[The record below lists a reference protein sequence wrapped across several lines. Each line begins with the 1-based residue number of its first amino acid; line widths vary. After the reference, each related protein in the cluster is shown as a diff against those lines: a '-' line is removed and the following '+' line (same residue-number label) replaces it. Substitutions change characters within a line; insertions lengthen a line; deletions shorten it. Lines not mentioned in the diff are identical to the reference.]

1 MENKVNSLIKEESIS
16 ELDKYLNGNNGISSE
31 IEYHSHPSNSSKF
44 SKKSSIPITPKAIP
58 LVIFQ
63 DGKFQ
68 IPTEAHDLLTQKEY
82 SKIGIISL
90 VGKYRTGKSF
100 LLNRVILNTHK
111 KSGFGVAP
119 TFKPCTKGIWIWSE
133 PLIINNKNC
142 PYKFPCFLID
152 TEGLG
157 AYVEEINHDSK
168 IFIIAI
174 LISSLF
180 IYNSFGAIDETAIN
194 TLSFVLNLSKLIKIK
209 SLSHEDKEEE
219 LAEYFP
225 SFLWLLRDFS
235 LKLENMEGK
244 EITEKEYLESALEN
258 KIGNSEMIEE
268 KNKVRNLI
276 KTYFPERDCFTMVRP
291 VEKEEE
297 LQNLQNLPD
306 ESLRKEFLIQAQNF
320 RNKVCNLVSPKTF
333 HKKALNGNMLIELIQ
348 HILDAINNGAIPVI
362 ETSWKYVV
370 QNECIKNTKNLTD
383 KFTEEINNFRNL
395 NKNDK
400 NFAKNIKNYTKNLYK
415 KYINDFLNN
424 DLIDEEN
431 KKEFV
436 EKLKKNLNNELDL
449 FDKENEKIF
458 KDNFESSLNDLSNN
472 FLNDL
477 SKKDDNK
484 YFDFFFEF
492 DNFIQKAKQLSPDFP
507 LKNDIIYDKVVEIL
521 RKYVEENLKMKNKK
535 KEDEFNLLKKENEEQ
550 KNLIKEL
557 SIKSERNKNEKKDEE
572 NEIKN
577 NINEIKKRIKKTEQ
591 IIDDVRND
599 ENKEEEQYNKDIVN
613 IKNKYELQIR
623 EILNNKQEQNSEINL
638 KNEQL
643 KIMKKNYDKL
653 NELHQKK
660 IDYYETEIKK
670 LREKYDILLKQAENS
685 EIKANNSSKSDISNN
700 KNISKNKNKEN
711 KDIILSND
719 LNDFMGYIQDNLVK
733 QNEENKLMMSK
744 IIQDKEKDC
753 VNDKE
758 LYDNFKKLKK
768 TNEDLNIKINTN
780 ENKINLLKEELNELN
795 EYKSIIKTM
804 KQFKCKFC
812 SKTYKLKDFLNHVK
826 HCQNDFN
833 ENVNNIKEKNNLEH
847 KENFV
852 PNKLNMKIIK
862 DQIKKDEL
870 NNPYIEYIIDIN
882 YDNKKKYQ
890 INKQFYH
897 FSNLYNNLINLYS
910 EYIQFPLSFLN
921 IFQNTISDS
930 FLNKNKIQI
939 LEKFINEVAQIDVV
953 NTSKSFLKFI
963 EFDKYLKK
971 DYKLNSSSI
980 NDIHFN
986 ENNNLNFK
994 GKKFDNI
1001 INNVEDNYQIKE
1013 NIANNRYI
1021 NRFVANNKENKSKNS
1036 SYNNKLDYNNNIMN
1050 EQ

>member
-1 MENKVNSLIKEESIS
+1 MEIKKNPLKEESIS
-16 ELDKYLNGNNGISSE
+16 ELDKYINGNNGISSE
-31 IEYHSHPSNSSKF
+31 IEYHSSISSSQKYP
-44 SKKSSIPITPKAIP
+44 KINQAPYPPKAIP

-68 IPTEAHDLLTQKEY
+68 IPQEAHDLLTQNNY

-133 PLIINNKNC
+133 PLIINNKHY
-142 PYKFPCFLID
+142 PYNFPCFLID

-180 IYNSFGAIDETAIN
+180 IYNSFGAIDETAIT

-235 LKLENMEGK
+235 LKLENLEGK

-258 KIGNSEMIEE
+258 KIGNDEIIEE

-276 KTYFPERDCFTMVRP
+276 KTYFPDRDCFTMVRP

-306 ESLRKEFLIQAQNF
+306 DMLRKEFLIQAQNF
-320 RNKVCNLVSPKTF
+320 RNKVYNLATPKTF
-333 HKKALNGNMLIELIQ
+333 HKRALNGNMLIEMIQ
-348 HILDAINNGAIPVI
+348 HILDSINNGAIPVI
-362 ETSWKYVV
+362 ETTWKYVV

-383 KFTEEINNFRNL
+383 KFSEEIKNFRNL

-400 NFAKNIKNYTKNLYK
+400 NFAKNVKNFTKKLYK

-436 EKLKKNLNNELDL
+436 EKLKKNLNNELNI

-472 FLNDL
+472 FLKDL
-477 SKKDDNK
+477 SAKENNK

-492 DNFIQKAKQLSPDFP
+492 DNFIQKANQLCPDFP
-507 LKNDIIYDKVVEIL
+507 QKNDIIYDKVVEIL
-521 RKYVEENLKMKNKK
+521 RKYVEENINLKNKK
-535 KEDEFNLLKKENEEQ
+535 REEEFKILKNENEKQ
-550 KNLIKEL
+550 KIILKDLIIN
-557 SIKSERNKNEKKDEE
+557 SDKNNNDKKDEE
-572 NEIKN
+572 NEIRN
-577 NINEIKKRIKKTEQ
+577 NINEIKLRIRKTEK
-591 IIDDVRND
+591 IIDDVKNNK
-599 ENKEEEQYNKDIVN
+599 NKEEEENKKDIIN
-613 IKNKYELQIR
+613 IKNKYESQIR
-623 EILNNKQEQNSEINL
+623 EIINNQKEKNSEIIL
-638 KNEQL
+638 KKEQL

-653 NELHQKK
+653 MELHQKK
-660 IDYYETEIKK
+660 IDYYETEVKK
-670 LREKYDILLKQAENS
+670 LREKYDILLKQSENS
-685 EIKANNSSKSDISNN
+685 EIKSNNSNRINASN
-700 KNISKNKNKEN
+700 KENISKNKNK
-711 KDIILSND
+711 DIISND
-719 LNDFMGYIQDNLVK
+719 LNEFMGYIQDNLIK

-744 IIQDKEKDC
+744 IIKDKEKDC
-753 VNDKE
+753 ANEKE
-758 LYDNFKKLKK
+758 LYNNFRNIKQ
-768 TNEDLNIKINTN
+768 TNEDLNIKINAN
-780 ENKINLLKEELNELN
+780 ENKIKLLKEQLNELN
-795 EYKSIIKTM
+795 EYKNIIKTM
-804 KQFKCKFC
+804 KQFKCKNC
-812 SKTYKLKDFLNHVK
+812 SKLFKFKDFINHIK
-826 HCQNDFN
+826 LCQNDINNNNN
-833 ENVNNIKEKNNLEH
+833 ESTEKYKL
-847 KENFV
+847 NFD
-852 PNKLNMKIIK
+852 PNKLDIKIIK
-862 DQIKKDEL
+862 GQIKTDEL
-870 NNPYIEYIIDIN
+870 NHPYIEYIIEIN

-890 INKQFYH
+890 IHKQLYH
-897 FSNLYNNLINLYS
+897 FSNLYKNLINLYEDS
-910 EYIQFPLSFLN
+910 INFPLSFVD
-921 IFQNTISDS
+921 IFQNINSNS
-930 FLNKNKIQI
+930 FMNKDKTKI
-939 LEKFINEVAQIDVV
+939 LEKFINEIAHTDVI

-963 EFDKYLKK
+963 EYDKHLQKNAKSKNKKNINMKDYNNLMVKENEYNKNIFDK
-971 DYKLNSSSI
+971 
-980 NDIHFN
+980 
-986 ENNNLNFK
+986 NNY
-994 GKKFDNI
+994 I
-1001 INNVEDNYQIKE
+1001 AKE
-1013 NIANNRYI
+1013 NIVNNRYI
-1021 NRFVANNKENKSKNS
+1021 NIFNSYKNGNKSEKMK
-1036 SYNNKLDYNNNIMN
+1036 YNNDIIDFNNNQIN